1 MADKDDLSERL
12 DLLLR
17 ESAAVREAS
26 EELAREV
33 ERLRA
38 QIGKHQAKEERKQ
51 LRVRG
56 R

>member
-1 MADKDDLSERL
+1 MADKGDLSERL

-26 EELAREV
+26 EELMREV

-38 QIGKHQAKEERKQ
+38 QIEKHQAQERRKKP
-51 LRVRG
+51 RERG
-56 R
+56 K